1 MKIFTNHTL
10 HTALALVAISLT
22 SLVAE
27 EGVTT
32 REPKWKQVSQAYG
45 FVVAQGY
52 SLNRIIT
59 EYPDLAPAVRRVNF
73 EFNSTGLG
81 EGANALEAVLKEE
94 LGAEWPATK
103 IKLDEQFLGI
113 VEKMELTRETAE
125 QGIEEVRQRAKG
137 NMPESIRNTLLAN
150 CPAYVKSPGAE
161 LSAGWR
167 QNFSTLKHP
176 KSEGAD
182 ITIGMPLSW
191 RKRESTR
198 DGIVQ
203 VFRSGAGH
211 GPILCNIICK
221 KVLEDADGDAT
232 PEDMKEFFTEAI
244 LKEMVPDDATFIEGR
259 PMTIAGA
266 VGGINIFDVTQEML
280 DVKMKMRS
288 TTFIIIQKKQL
299 IQVNFLIMGQFLKD
313 MDFDEAQKAYF
324 PTYRAIMSTLV
335 RN

>member
-1 MKIFTNHTL
+1 MKRFTNYTL

-59 EYPDLAPAVRRVNF
+59 EYPDLAPAVRTANF

-103 IKLDEQFLGI
+103 IKLEEQFLGI
-113 VEKMELTRETAE
+113 VEKMELTRETAK

-137 NMPESIRNTLLAN
+137 NMPESIRNTLLAS

-176 KSEGAD
+176 KSNGAD

-198 DGIVQ
+198 EGVVQ
-203 VFRSGAGH
+203 VFRSGAGN
-211 GPILCNIICK
+211 GPILCTISCAKAIEE
-221 KVLEDADGDAT
+221 VEGELSAD
-232 PEDMKEFFTEAI
+232 EMKELFTAAFI
-244 LKEMVPDDATFIEGR
+244 KETLPDGATFIEGR
-259 PMTIAGA
+259 PITIAGKTGA
-266 VGGINIFDVTQEML
+266 MSVFDMTQEEL
-280 DVKMKMRS
+280 DIKMKMRF
-288 TTFIIIQKKQL
+288 TMFTVAHKQHIIY
-299 IQVNFLIMGQFLKD
+299 VNFQIMEQFLKG
-313 MDFDEAQKAYF
+313 MTFDEAQKAYF
-324 PTYRAIMSTLV
+324 PTYRSIMSTLV

>member
-1 MKIFTNHTL
+1 MKRFIL
-10 HTALALVAISLT
+10 SIMACVTASHSLLAQ
-22 SLVAE
+22 

-32 REPKWKQVSQAYG
+32 REPKWKQVGQAYG
-45 FVVAQGY
+45 LVVAQAY
-52 SLNRIIT
+52 SLNRIAT
-59 EYPDLAPAVRRVNF
+59 DYPDLAPEVRKATF
-73 EFNSTGLG
+73 EFSSTALG
-81 EGANALEAVLKEE
+81 EGANALEDVLKQE
-94 LGAEWPATK
+94 LGDEWPATK
-103 IKLDEQFLGI
+103 VKLEEKFLGI
-113 VEKMELTRETAE
+113 AEKMELTREMAV
-125 QGIEEVRQRAKG
+125 QGLEEIRQRAKG

-176 KSEGAD
+176 KSAGAD
-182 ITIGMPLSW
+182 ITIGLPLSW
-191 RKRESTR
+191 SKRESTR

-203 VFRSGAGH
+203 VFRSGAGN

-221 KVLEDADGDAT
+221 KILEDADGDAT
-232 PEDMKEFFTEAI
+232 PEDMKDFFTEAI

-266 VGGINIFDVTQEML
+266 VGGMNIFDTTQEAL
-280 DVKMKMRS
+280 DLKMKMRS
-288 TTFIIIQKKQL
+288 TTFIIVHKKQL